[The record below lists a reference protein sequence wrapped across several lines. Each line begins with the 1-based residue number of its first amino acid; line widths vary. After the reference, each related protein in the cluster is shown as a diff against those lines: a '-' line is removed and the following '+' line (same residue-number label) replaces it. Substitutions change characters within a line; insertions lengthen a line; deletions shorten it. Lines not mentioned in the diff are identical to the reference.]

1 MIMGTLS
8 ITYMVQPVFLLGSLA
23 SGDLGENERR
33 SHLFL
38 FPWFQR
44 KVLMRGRTMCLSHTW
59 PGPWKHEVGSFSE
72 RILGKEAPC
81 DNIFHFL
88 LLKCVGLEM

>member
-8 ITYMVQPVFLLGSLA
+8 ITHMVQPVFLLGSLA
-23 SGDLGENERR
+23 SGDLGEKETR
-33 SHLFL
+33 SHLCL

-44 KVLMRGRTMCLSHTW
+44 KVLMRGRMMLSHTW
-59 PGPWKHEVGSFSE
+59 PGPRKHEVGSFSE
-72 RILGKEAPC
+72 RRLGKEAPR
-81 DNIFHFL
+81 DNIFHLL